1 MPVNLLDK
9 ISFSLKEGLVFKLS
23 RVLLHRGPYQHRCL
37 TTVLPLLTPTPSLW
51 DTGLVIK
58 ASTSLTT
65 REKLFARSV
74 SLSDDVVIVFFSFQV
89 PLYLP
94 FHIYTREAVRYR
106 WTLSGVARWPR
117 AGLFVIA
124 WHIGFDSLLSF
135 FI

>member
-9 ISFSLKEGLVFKLS
+9 ISFLLKEGLVFKLS
-23 RVLLHRGPYQHRCL
+23 RVLLHRGPYQHRGS
-37 TTVLPLLTPTPSLW
+37 TGPLPLLTPTPSLW
-51 DTGLVIK
+51 DTGLLWELVK

-74 SLSDDVVIVFFSFQV
+74 SLPDYFVIVFFCFQV

-106 WTLSGVARWPR
+106 
-117 AGLFVIA
+117 
-124 WHIGFDSLLSF
+124 
-135 FI
+135 

>member
-23 RVLLHRGPYQHRCL
+23 RVLLHRGPYQHRGL

-51 DTGLVIK
+51 DTGVIQV
-58 ASTSLTT
+58 STLLTT
-65 REKLFARSV
+65 REMLFARSV
-74 SLSDDVVIVFFSFQV
+74 SLSDWVVIVFFSFQV

-106 WTLSGVARWPR
+106 
-117 AGLFVIA
+117 
-124 WHIGFDSLLSF
+124 
-135 FI
+135 